1 MNLRKVTAGQPMR
14 IAAEAWNTLVDTA
27 TDYQAR
33 VNFKGSV
40 LSADRNDF
48 GIALVKNTTAADCRQ
63 YGILGIDPDTVIL
76 DPDTS
81 EREFRQRVVLAGV
94 TPADEHKDCFCI
106 LTEPIKA
113 GKLGRAMLVGVTQCW
128 VDMKNE
134 SDTCA
139 APESDNADNLVSTS
153 SGIARILWKQA
164 GTGVKVA
171 IVRLGGGGGRTSFIG
186 RVKQDSHTE
195 NHCIV
200 HPCLGTDEK
209 ARDVAYPEVDTSE
222 DAEVDNV
229 LLGGMGLDNI
239 FVQCDPVADLGDS
252 YVWQATPLDI
262 PMARVKQGTHADN
275 VCTVNLVGYGDRSE
289 SATQAGGLVY
299 NATEIPGVLLRSTVD
314 LSGFLVYLGPCFD
327 GVHNF
332 QAWLCDPAD
341 ALPSGSCV

>member
-1 MNLRKVTAGQPMR
+1 MNPRKVTAGQPMR
-14 IAAEAWNTLVDTA
+14 IAADAWNTLVDTA

-40 LSADRNDF
+40 LSADRSDF

-63 YGILGIDPDTVIL
+63 YAILGIDPDTVIL

-128 VDMKNE
+128 VDIKNE

-139 APESDNADNLVSTS
+139 TPESDNADNLVSTS

-171 IVRLGGGGGRTSFIG
+171 IVRLDGGGGRTSFIG

-200 HPCLGTDEK
+200 QPCLGTTDK

-239 FVQCDPVADLGDS
+239 FVQCDPVADLGDELCLAGDAAG
-252 YVWQATPLDI
+252 YPDG
-262 PMARVKQGTHADN
+262 QG
-275 VCTVNLVGYGDRSE
+275 
-289 SATQAGGLVY
+289 QAGYPRGQRLYGEPGRLRRSVRIGH
-299 NATEIPGVLLRSTVD
+299 AGRRARLQRCGHPRRGAAVDSRSIRIPSLPWPVL
-314 LSGFLVYLGPCFD
+314 
-327 GVHNF
+327 
-332 QAWLCDPAD
+332 
-341 ALPSGSCV
+341 